1 MQALDKK
8 LNLDNFQKVD
18 LDVEYKKAL
27 KDPVFKKIVD
37 KTKLKD
43 SELKNYTSILE
54 ECASEYKN
62 CMECKE
68 LVSCPNR
75 IKGHVY
81 FPTVTRGHINFE
93 YKSCKYYEKDKKL
106 KKVLNN
112 VKFFNVPASLRD
124 ASISKIHK
132 SDKNRFEAIMWIG
145 EFFNNYEKEE
155 TKKGLYLYGNFGCGK
170 TYFIAALFND
180 LAKKGY
186 KSAIIF
192 WPDFLRQAFQDDFQ
206 AKYEEVKKVPLLLI
220 DDIGAENLTAWNRDE
235 ILCPLLQY
243 RMDEGLTTF
252 FTSNLALNDLEEHLS
267 NSKSGVDVIKAG
279 RIISRIKQLS
289 TPLEMVSKNLRK

>member
-1 MQALDKK
+1 MEPLESK
-8 LNLDNFQKVD
+8 LNLGSFKKVD
-18 LDVEYKKAL
+18 LDKEYQEAL
-27 KDPVFKKIVD
+27 KDPTFKKIVD
-37 KTKLKD
+37 KIKLKD

-54 ECASEYKN
+54 ECTNEYKN
-62 CMECKE
+62 CMECKG
-68 LVSCPNR
+68 LIDCKNR

-81 FPTVTRGHINFE
+81 FPTVQRGHLDFE
-93 YKSCKYYEKDKKL
+93 YKSCKYLEKDKKI
-106 KKVLNN
+106 KKILNN
-112 VKFFNVPASLRD
+112 VQYFNVPSALRD
-124 ASISKIHK
+124 ATISKIHK
-132 SDKNRFEAIMWIG
+132 NDKNRFEAIMWLG
-145 EFFNNYEKEE
+145 EFLNNYEEKANQ
-155 TKKGLYLYGNFGCGK
+155 KGLYLHGNFGCGK

-192 WPDFLRQAFQDDFQ
+192 WPEFLRQAFYDDFKS
-206 AKYEEVKKVPLLLI
+206 KYEEIKTVPLLLI

-252 FTSNLALNDLEEHLS
+252 FTSNLTLEDLEEHLS

-279 RIISRIKQLS
+279 RIISRIKQLT
-289 TPLEMVSKNLRK
+289 TPLEMISKNLRK